1 MYLRGNNCRR
11 QLSPLTKAGGKR
23 PRWKLL
29 KGRSSEEGP
38 KEVPLRSLEGGCS
51 GAAGV
56 DAVRLAGPAVVRKPA
71 GCIKLLLSCWE
82 ELVGRSDPGTPSTQ
96 KAMEAKAEQALPS
109 PPASALPLAPPID
122 RVQWESASKE

>member
-56 DAVRLAGPAVVRKPA
+56 GAVRLALQLLENLQAAFSCCYHA
-71 GCIKLLLSCWE
+71 GRNW
-82 ELVGRSDPGTPSTQ
+82 
-96 KAMEAKAEQALPS
+96 
-109 PPASALPLAPPID
+109 
-122 RVQWESASKE
+122 